1 MDSDKCRML
10 LCALETGSLNAAA
23 EVLDKTPSGVG
34 RAIESLEKQTGFPL
48 IMRTHKGVSLTKE
61 GEAMLPIIKDFVYLD
76 DLYAQRADELC
87 GLQTG
92 NVTVGTAYANFYPWL
107 SKVISSF
114 HDAYPNITVDIV
126 EGTSSELAGKID
138 AHELDFGLIAAR
150 NGEHNWTPLVED
162 ELVAVVAKSHPLAGS
177 ATLDPEVFRTEPFIL
192 LHPGRETDNSLFFER
207 LGFEPHIRF
216 STDDSLAVFAMVGNG
231 LGIGLVNRLLAL
243 QIPDD
248 IVSIPL
254 EPRMTID
261 VGIITPS
268 DETISPATRRFYNF
282 AIENIDSL

>member
-1 MDSDKCRML
+1 MDTDKCRML

-23 EVLDKTPSGVG
+23 DILEKTPSGVG

-48 IMRTHKGVSLTKE
+48 IMRTHKGVSPTKE
-61 GEAMLPIIKDFVYLD
+61 GEALLPIIREFVYLD

-92 NVTVGTAYANFYPWL
+92 NVTVGTAYTNFYPWL
-107 SKVISSF
+107 SRVISRF

-150 NGEHNWTPLVED
+150 DGEHRWTPLVED

-207 LGFEPHIRF
+207 LGFKPHIRF
-216 STDDSLAVFAMVGNG
+216 STEDSLAVFAMVGNG
-231 LGIGLVNRLLAL
+231 LGIGLVNKLLASQL
-243 QIPDD
+243 PED

-254 EPRMTID
+254 EPRMAID
-261 VGIITPS
+261 VGIITPP
-268 DETISPATRRFYNF
+268 DESISPATRRFFNF
-282 AIENIDSL
+282 AIANIDSL

>member
-1 MDSDKCRML
+1 MDTDKCRML

-23 EVLDKTPSGVG
+23 EILDKTPSGVG

-76 DLYAQRADELC
+76 DLYEQRANELR

-107 SKVISSF
+107 SKVISRF

-150 NGEHNWTPLVED
+150 DGEHSWTPLVED

-177 ATLDPEVFRTEPFIL
+177 EAVNPEVFRTEPFIL

-207 LGFEPHIRF
+207 LGFEPHILF

-231 LGIGLVNRLLAL
+231 LGIGLVNKLLAL

-248 IVSIPL
+248 VVSIPL
-254 EPRMTID
+254 EPRMAID

-268 DETISPATRRFYNF
+268 DEAISPATRRFYNF